1 MAECCRAAASALWF
15 VLGLLYI
22 VTDYVR
28 CFQRLHAGF
37 SVCMYCN
44 CHVKLTH
51 KSEVKES
58 RLLVSFQSINN
69 TVTLAVVR
77 VTCVIPT
84 QSKSRLL
91 LFFVILYNHYFIFL
105 SS

>member
-15 VLGLLYI
+15 ILVLLYI
-22 VTDYVR
+22 VADYVR
-28 CFQRLHAGF
+28 CFQRQHAGF
-37 SVCMYCN
+37 SVCMYRN
-44 CHVKLTH
+44 DQVKLTC

-58 RLLVSFQSINN
+58 RLLVRFQSINN
-69 TVTLAVVR
+69 TVAVVR

-91 LFFVILYNHYFIFL
+91 LFSVIHYNHCLIFL
-105 SS
+105 S